1 MKRRRFLRCLGVT
14 AVCASP
20 ARLLLGAIP
29 EPKPELSSEQAQDWL
44 QRWEKYILAEER
56 NRYCDHE
63 MGEELGWRVSPFLNG
78 FYHGFL
84 ATREVRW
91 VELLADWTKAWVV
104 RGVKEPDGFI
114 GWPKSG
120 TGGKQEEDLFTDSLL
135 GEAMALRPVVLM
147 AAEVSKYPTLQTRFG
162 KVFTDYMRLAEA
174 TFAKWKARGCWREV
188 KAGGVWVVPAF
199 GIERKTGKWTSGYDG
214 RDKGGF
220 SNPAN
225 KQNHIA
231 RWLVAMSDTTG
242 KPEYRQHARQWFQVM
257 QSRLRIREGGK
268 FLVWNYW
275 DPAGPWDLNA
285 DGSPRHWVG
294 VHPNGGYYGIDVEG
308 MVTAFEQRLVIT
320 EEDLKRLIATNRD
333 FMWNKQMSNAKFQRI
348 DGGASDA
355 RWKDSPGTLWTA
367 LVPHDATLREIFLKN
382 HEPASWGGL
391 SVTPWFLAREQGA

>member
-1 MKRRRFLRCLGVT
+1 MKRRSFLRCMGVT
-14 AVCASP
+14 AAFASP
-20 ARLLLGAIP
+20 AQLLLGAVP
-29 EPKPELSSEQAQDWL
+29 EPKPEFSPEQAQDWL
-44 QRWEKYILAEER
+44 QRWEKYILAEEH

-91 VELLADWTKAWVV
+91 VELLADWTKAWVR

-199 GIERKTGKWTSGYDG
+199 GIERNTGKWT
-214 RDKGGF
+214 
-220 SNPAN
+220 
-225 KQNHIA
+225 
-231 RWLVAMSDTTG
+231 
-242 KPEYRQHARQWFQVM
+242 
-257 QSRLRIREGGK
+257 
-268 FLVWNYW
+268 
-275 DPAGPWDLNA
+275 
-285 DGSPRHWVG
+285 
-294 VHPNGGYYGIDVEG
+294 GGYE
-308 MVTAFEQRLVIT
+308 
-320 EEDLKRLIATNRD
+320 
-333 FMWNKQMSNAKFQRI
+333 
-348 DGGASDA
+348 
-355 RWKDSPGTLWTA
+355 
-367 LVPHDATLREIFLKN
+367 
-382 HEPASWGGL
+382 
-391 SVTPWFLAREQGA
+391 